1 MIFIAG
7 SCSFAISEAWRYPD
21 ICYSE
26 IWARSA
32 TVRARR
38 MARVS

>member
-1 MIFIAG
+1 MIFIAD
-7 SCSFAISEAWRYPD
+7 SCSFAVRDAS
-21 ICYSE
+21 YSE